1 MRSTAHIGG
10 HTNTND
16 MSRSGNVCRYLRR
29 IRSPQRRAS
38 TSDGTASPNPYTRTI
53 SHAVL
58 ARHEHTR
65 QEDAKGPHCR
75 VRPTACT
82 ARGAGVA
89 LGTLAGARGG
99 QADAVARA
107 RLWEHTNPNTNTKT
121 DITSASPC
129 LHDDAPHSS
138 HAKHAHTRPSK
149 KASPHTHKSLD
160 HPSRIG

>member
-38 TSDGTASPNPYTRTI
+38 TSDGTARPNPYTRTI

-65 QEDAKGPHCR
+65 QEDAQGPHCR

-121 DITSASPC
+121 DVTSASPC
-129 LHDDAPHSS
+129 LYDDAPHSS